1 MASRPHNLSSR
12 DPGVVAPTVTA
23 HRAATSRERNLPAW
37 RVPTPATLDSAVIAA
52 CPSAATV
59 RQWQSDAEELLASTG
74 RRADLG
80 ETADPSASPA
90 ARRIQDEN
98 SRWRVPGIPTWLGY
112 AGRLI
117 PFGLTVLSI
126 HLAVLRWIFL
136 PIGG

>member
-12 DPGVVAPTVTA
+12 DPGALAPTFTA
-23 HRAATSRERNLPAW
+23 HRPATSKERNLPAW
-37 RVPTPATLDSAVIAA
+37 RVQTPATLDSAVIAA
-52 CPSAATV
+52 RPSAATV
-59 RQWQSDAEELLASTG
+59 RRWQRDAEELLASTG

-90 ARRIQDEN
+90 AHRSQDEN
-98 SRWRVPGIPTWLGY
+98 SRWRVPGIPTWVGY

-117 PFGLTVLSI
+117 TFNLTVVSI

>member
-1 MASRPHNLSSR
+1 MASGPHNLSSR
-12 DPGVVAPTVTA
+12 DPGVVAPTFTA
-23 HRAATSRERNLPAW
+23 HRPGTSRDRNLPAW
-37 RVPTPATLDSAVIAA
+37 RMQTPATLDGAVIAPR
-52 CPSAATV
+52 PSAATV
-59 RQWQSDAEELLASTG
+59 RQWQRDAEELLASLG

-98 SRWRVPGIPTWLGY
+98 SRWRVPGLPTWVGY

-117 PFGLTVLSI
+117 TFGLTVLSI